1 MKALKRMQIIIAVAL
16 ILFMFGTSAMAFNPI
31 TARSMAM
38 GNTHAVTLRGVET
51 IGINPAFMAFSDNP
65 SFSMYSPLVNL
76 GFNFSNDFFGLDK
89 IDKYFQKNLHLDD
102 ALKTEFL
109 SEFDGDEWDIYTDFY
124 IPVFAIS
131 FPTRYLSIGLSMDT
145 GISTDTWL
153 SKEFFNFA
161 LNGNPIEDFGITH
174 DFGNTGERMQ
184 WSSRLGLTIAKRF
197 DDTFDITWLDEL
209 TTGFTFTYYI
219 GHAFSETVQATGTFL
234 TNSAANAGT
243 EEHVMEGHGIIE
255 IVNGGIKLGNDTEGD
270 IEFGGGAM
278 SFASGSGVGLDFGL
292 GAKILK
298 GKGIVG
304 LSFINIMN
312 TINWTGA
319 QRRYYS
325 FDIENPPTFS
335 GMNNPE
341 KWVEENFTLVD
352 SLSQDDE
359 DITSH
364 VPSSFN
370 MTGGYFLTEDLL
382 VASDMRFALNDCP
395 GQRKGA
401 RFGAGLEY
409 SGLKVLPLRMGFSNG
424 SRSGFTFG
432 MGFGLHTGFWRTDI
446 GWSWER
452 GIASTANGMRFAW
465 NTVWFFGRK

>member
-16 ILFMFGTSAMAFNPI
+16 ILIVSGNSAMAFNPI

-38 GNTHAVTLRGVET
+38 GNAHAVSLRGVET
-51 IGINPAFMAFSDNP
+51 IGINPAFMGFSDNP

-89 IDKYFQKNLHLDD
+89 VDKYFQDGQHWDD
-102 ALKTEFL
+102 QTKQDILN
-109 SEFDGDEWDIYTDFY
+109 EFDGEEWDIYTDFY
-124 IPVFAIS
+124 LPVFAIS
-131 FPTRYLSIGLSMDT
+131 FPTRYLSIGLSYDVGMSSDF
-145 GISTDTWL
+145 WL

-161 LNGNPIEDFGITH
+161 LDGNPLDEFGNEH
-174 DFGNTGERMQ
+174 DFGNTGLRMQ
-184 WSSRLGLTIAKRF
+184 AASRFGLTIAKRF
-197 DDTFDITWLDEL
+197 EDTFDIAWLDEL
-209 TTGFTFTYYI
+209 TTGFTFTYYM
-219 GHAFSETVQATGTFL
+219 GHGFSETVNATGTFL
-234 TNSAANAGT
+234 TDSATNAGT
-243 EEHVMEGHGIIE
+243 AENVMQGHGIIE
-255 IVNGGIKLGNDTEGD
+255 VVNGGIEFGDD
-270 IEFGGGAM
+270 IELDPMA
-278 SFASGSGVGLDFGL
+278 GSGVGLDFGM

-304 LSFINIMN
+304 FSIINLMN
-312 TINWTGA
+312 TISWTGGE
-319 QRRYYS
+319 RRYYS
-325 FDIENPPTFS
+325 YDFDSPLPLS
-335 GMNNPE
+335 GMNNPD

-352 SLSQDDE
+352 SLSQDEE
-359 DITSH
+359 DLTSH

-382 VASDMRFALNDCP
+382 IASDMRFALNDCP

-409 SGLKVLPLRMGFSNG
+409 SGLKVMPLRMGFSNG